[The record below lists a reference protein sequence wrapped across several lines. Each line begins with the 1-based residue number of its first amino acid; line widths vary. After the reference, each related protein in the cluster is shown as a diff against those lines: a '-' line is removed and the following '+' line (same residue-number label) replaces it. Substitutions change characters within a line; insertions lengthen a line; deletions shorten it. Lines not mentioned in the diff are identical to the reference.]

1 MDKDDEII
9 DSPKDDD
16 NQDVDK
22 DLENTEDIDNDD
34 NVEDETDVTALKE
47 KNKQLFARAKKAEG
61 FVLKNGKWVKKL
73 EKSDTTKKLEAKDTS
88 SEDVLTRDEAM
99 LIAGGVDAE
108 DLEQLKAIQKGTG
121 VSLSE
126 AVKNPMYE
134 AYKEKKVKEAK
145 RKKAQLGAGSGSGGG
160 ESDDINKPGL
170 TEEEHRK
177 LWSK

>member
-1 MDKDDEII
+1 MDKENEDI
-9 DSPKDDD
+9 DSQNNDDD
-16 NQDVDK
+16 K
-22 DLENTEDIDNDD
+22 DIDENLENTEEETEEEYSD
-34 NVEDETDVTALKE
+34 EETDVDVLK
-47 KNKQLFARAKKAEG
+47 KQKKDLFVRAKKAETE
-61 FVLKNGKWVKKL
+61 LKKRKAVDKETVKA
-73 EKSDTTKKLEAKDTS
+73 KKDDS
-88 SEDVLTRDEAM
+88 SNDSEDTLTRDEAM

-108 DLEQLKAIQKGTG
+108 DLEQLKAIRKGTG

-145 RKKAQLGAGSGSGGG
+145 RKKAQLGAGSGLGGG